1 MAYPLHARPT
11 MRRETFC
18 HRLDMPDPGDAAA
31 LRAALAAGRI
41 PRDGLRAVLLKTPG
55 NGLTNDHTRTLA
67 TREVLAALGPGPV
80 PMMLASGGTEGI
92 AVPHIILLGETAG
105 AAGTGRGLA
114 IGLGQGPAVAPADT
128 AGAAMSRA
136 VAAAVE
142 AAMDAAGIAAPAD
155 VAIALVKAPLPSPL
169 AFGGTEEA
177 FAALKGSA
185 RRAAALGAGA
195 ALGDLPWSGIGPDAA
210 ASLHGTRALVA
221 AGTDVTAPEVLVIG
235 TAAGWGGTLRAGA
248 TMLVDM
254 LDAPGVVAL
263 LGSLGLAAAPQLG
276 HADAARLRAVI
287 TKGEMPSLLR
297 GDRPA
302 ALDDSDIHPNRHFR
316 AALGGMIAAL
326 TGDGRIFLSGG
337 AEAQTPPGGVLLAII
352 ADTGQEAQG

>member
-1 MAYPLHARPT
+1 MP
-11 MRRETFC
+11 RETFC
-18 HRLDMPDPGDAAA
+18 LRFDMPDPGDAAA
-31 LRAALAAGRI
+31 LRAAIASGRI
-41 PRDGLRAVLLKTPG
+41 ARDGLRAVLLKTPG

-67 TREVLAALGPGPV
+67 TREVLAALGPGPA

-92 AVPHIILLGETAG
+92 AVPHIILLGEMAG
-105 AAGTGRGLA
+105 GGQPGRGLA
-114 IGLGQGPAVAPADT
+114 IGLGHGPSITPADT
-128 AGAAMSRA
+128 AGPAMSRA
-136 VAAAVE
+136 VAAAVA
-142 AAMDAAGIAAPAD
+142 AAMRTAGVTDAAD
-155 VAIALVKAPLPSPL
+155 VVIALVKAPLPSPF

-185 RRAAALGAGA
+185 RAAASLGAAAALGEIPWAQIGDGTTA
-195 ALGDLPWSGIGPDAA
+195 AL
-210 ASLHGTRALVA
+210 HGHRTLVA
-221 AGTDVTAPEVLVIG
+221 AGTDVTAPEALVIG
-235 TAAGWGGTLRAGA
+235 QAPGWAGTLRAGA

-254 LDAPGVVAL
+254 LDAPGVAAL
-263 LGSLGLAAAPQLG
+263 LASLGLAATPQLTA
-276 HADAARLRAVI
+276 ADAVRLRAVI
-287 TKGEMPSLLR
+287 TKGEMPALLR

-352 ADTGQEAQG
+352 ADTGQEAQE